1 MKAKKSKLLAVD
13 PVAELADATEALEI
27 MRQNLRSATAE
38 LKTSGL
44 MIDTVV
50 TDHHGKQAKVKRVS
64 PMVKVQRE
72 ALRTIGVLKRQIEQ
86 LQKEVAASEK
96 PLTALDVLAAMKKEK
111 SNEHF

>member
-1 MKAKKSKLLAVD
+1 MKKAKQQLLGVD
-13 PVAELADATEALEI
+13 PVQELADATEVLTI
-27 MRQNLRSATAE
+27 MRENLRSATNE
-38 LKTSGL
+38 LKQTGL

-50 TDHHGKQAKVKRVS
+50 TDHHGKQTKVKRVS

-96 PLTALDVLAAMKKEK
+96 PMTALDVLAAMKKDK
-111 SNEHF
+111 QNV